1 MSTEAQLNV
10 DVDAESI
17 LDPTT
22 LDTLFREARTANT
35 FSDEPVDDSTLEAIY
50 ELTKMGPT
58 MMNNQPLRITWV
70 RTAEA
75 RERLAAHM
83 LEGNRAKTITAPM
96 VALLSA
102 DANWHEHF
110 ETFFPHAPERKA
122 QFDAIEGLRTQMA
135 LNNAHLQAGYMIMAI
150 RAMGLHAGPM
160 GGFDAAGI
168 DAEFN
173 AGTANKSFLIM
184 NIGKPGTNPW
194 FDRLPRLDFDVA
206 TSSI

>member
-1 MSTEAQLNV
+1 MTTEDQLNV

-17 LDPTT
+17 LDATA
-22 LDTLFREARTANT
+22 LDALFREARTANT

-50 ELTKMGPT
+50 ELTNMGPT
-58 MMNNQPLRITWV
+58 MTWV
-70 RTAEA
+70 RSAEA

-83 LEGNRAKTITAPM
+83 LEGNRAKTIAAPM

-102 DANWHEHF
+102 DADWHEHF

-122 QFDAIEGLRTQMA
+122 QFDGIDATRKQIA
-135 LNNAHLQAGYMIMAI
+135 LSNAHLQAGYMTMAI

-194 FDRLPRLDFDVA
+194 FDRLPRLGFDPLA
-206 TSSI
+206 G